1 MVDLSAQEL
10 PEPDALIGAPHPRFC
25 PKIYGHSAAEAA
37 FFDSFTAGRVH
48 HAWLIHGPRG
58 VGKASLVWSFARFLL
73 AVPQDDGSMFAPAP
87 PKNLHIPLDHP
98 VAHRMTIMSEPRLF
112 LLRRGMNA
120 AKTGLAADI
129 LVNEVRKLKH
139 FFQMSAADGGRRVAI
154 IDAADELN
162 SQAANALLKILE
174 EPPSGVT
181 FFLVAHQPWRLLPTL
196 RSRCRDLRLAPLP
209 GDDLAL
215 AMAQAGAAQ
224 SANMYTT
231 LAELAS
237 GSVGAAMT
245 LQNQA
250 GLATYARLIA
260 LFSAIPGLSRPSALS
275 LCETATGR
283 GNESHFELIL
293 GLIDIFLARL
303 AKAGA
308 MGYAPPEAAPDEA
321 RVITML
327 APNPLAARV
336 WADLA
341 QTLSMRARQGRAVNL
356 DPATLL
362 MDIVIKIDDASRH
375 ALQTHR

>member
-1 MVDLSAQEL
+1 
-10 PEPDALIGAPHPRFC
+10 
-25 PKIYGHSAAEAA
+25 
-37 FFDSFTAGRVH
+37 
-48 HAWLIHGPRG
+48 
-58 VGKASLVWSFARFLL
+58 
-73 AVPQDDGSMFAPAP
+73 
-87 PKNLHIPLDHP
+87 
-98 VAHRMTIMSEPRLF
+98 
-112 LLRRGMNA
+112 
-120 AKTGLAADI
+120 
-129 LVNEVRKLKH
+129 
-139 FFQMSAADGGRRVAI
+139 
-154 IDAADELN
+154 
-162 SQAANALLKILE
+162 
-174 EPPSGVT
+174 
-181 FFLVAHQPWRLLPTL
+181 
-196 RSRCRDLRLAPLP
+196 
-209 GDDLAL
+209 
-215 AMAQAGAAQ
+215 MAQAGAAQ

-275 LCETATGR
+275 LCETVTGR

-375 ALQTHR
+375 ALQINR